1 MNLGTKLS
9 VLFVSIFMLAVSHAG
24 AASISIQP
32 TSQLINAGQS
42 FSLAVNATDVTDLFA
57 YQLDVAF
64 DPTKIAATAITEG
77 AFFPS
82 GGTTFFIPGTI
93 DNVSGTIDL
102 NGDTLIGA
110 IPGVTGSGTLLTFQF
125 TALHEGISPVSLA
138 NVLLLNS
145 ASSPIAVTSSN
156 GSVTVQ
162 GLTPV
167 PLPSSL
173 ILMST
178 ALALGVV
185 ITFLPLLKKRSG
197 IISVQ

>member
-1 MNLGTKLS
+1 MNRANKLG
-9 VLFVSIFMLAVSHAG
+9 VMFVVIFMLAASGAE

-32 TSQLINAGQS
+32 TNLMINAGQN
-42 FSLAVNATDVTDLFA
+42 FSLTVNASDVTDLFA

-64 DPTKIAATAITEG
+64 DPTKIAATSITEG
-77 AFFPS
+77 AFLPS

-93 DNVSGTIDL
+93 DNVNGTIDL
-102 NGDTLIGA
+102 NADTLIGT

-145 ASSPIAVTSSN
+145 ASSPITAASSN
-156 GSVTVQ
+156 GSVIVQ

-178 ALALGVV
+178 ALALG
-185 ITFLPLLKKRSG
+185 IAIRFLPLFGQRSG
-197 IISVQ
+197 MMSLQ

>member
-1 MNLGTKLS
+1 MKSGTKLI
-9 VLFVSIFMLAVSHAG
+9 VIFVSVVMLATSHAG

-32 TSQLINAGQS
+32 TNLLINAGQS
-42 FSLAVNATDVTDLFA
+42 FSLAVNATNVTDLFA

-64 DPTKIAATAITEG
+64 DPTKIAATSITEG
-77 AFFPS
+77 AFLPS

-93 DNVSGTIDL
+93 DNVNGTIDL
-102 NGDTLIGA
+102 NADTLIGT
-110 IPGVTGSGTLLTFQF
+110 IPGITGSGTLLTFQF

-138 NVLLLNS
+138 NILLLNS
-145 ASSPIAVTSSN
+145 ASSPITVASSN

-173 ILMST
+173 VLMSS
-178 ALALGVV
+178 ALALGLT
-185 ITFLPLLKKRSG
+185 IRFLPLFRNRSG
-197 IISVQ
+197 IIGMQ

>member
-1 MNLGTKLS
+1 MKKGTKLI
-9 VLFVSIFMLAVSHAG
+9 VMFVSIFMLAASHAG

-32 TSQLINAGQS
+32 TNLLINAGQS
-42 FSLAVNATDVTDLFA
+42 FSLAVNASNVTDLFA

-64 DPTKIAATAITEG
+64 DPTKIAATSITEG
-77 AFFPS
+77 AFLPS

-93 DNVSGTIDL
+93 DNVNGTIDL
-102 NGDTLIGA
+102 NADTLIGA

-125 TALHEGISPVSLA
+125 TALRAGISPVSLA
-138 NVLLLNS
+138 NILLLNS
-145 ASSPIAVTSSN
+145 ASSPITAASSN

-173 ILMST
+173 VLMST
-178 ALALGVV
+178 ALALGLP
-185 ITFLPLLKKRSG
+185 IRFLPLVRKRSG
-197 IISVQ
+197 IIGMQ